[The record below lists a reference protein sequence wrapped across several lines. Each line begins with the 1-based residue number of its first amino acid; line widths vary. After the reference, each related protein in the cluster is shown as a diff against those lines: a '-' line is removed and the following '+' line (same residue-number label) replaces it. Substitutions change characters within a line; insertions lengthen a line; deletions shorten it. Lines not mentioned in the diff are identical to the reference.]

1 MSEADDLDRSILGK
15 KAAVDGFAHE
25 LILAGILMKR
35 YLNVSLV
42 DLPLSEYDIL
52 VVLKNENEEEVFIR
66 VQSKTAIKSVKFTGG
81 TRGGVDRE
89 YKSDIKKYTQSPK
102 TADVIIGVTP
112 NENGAFDLYI
122 VPTVLI
128 EFFGTE
134 SKSLRQLQP
143 LKNNFEMLERSKDHD
158 FIIAKVKELG
168 VINDD

>member
-1 MSEADDLDRSILGK
+1 MEEKNKSNRNELGK

-52 VVLKNENEEEVFIR
+52 VVFKNENEEEVFIR
-66 VQSKTAIKSVKFTGG
+66 VQSKTATKSVKFTGG

-89 YKSDIKKYTQSPK
+89 YKSDIKKYIQSTK
-102 TADVIIGVTP
+102 TADVVIGVTP
-112 NENGAFDLYI
+112 NENDAYDLYI

-128 EFFGTE
+128 QFFRTE
-134 SKSLRQLQP
+134 SKSLGQLQP

-158 FIIAKVKELG
+158 FIIAKAKELG
-168 VINDD
+168 LIK

>member
-1 MSEADDLDRSILGK
+1 MDEKNNLDRNELGK

-25 LILAGILMKR
+25 LILTGILMKR

-52 VVLKNENEEEVFIR
+52 VVFKNENEEEIFIR
-66 VQSKTAIKSVKFTGG
+66 VQSKTATKSVKFTGG

-89 YKSDIKKYTQSPK
+89 YKSDVKKYTQSPK
-102 TADVIIGVTP
+102 TADVVIGVTP

-134 SKSLRQLQP
+134 SKSIGQLQA
-143 LKNNFEMLERSKDHD
+143 LKNNFEMLEHSKDHE
-158 FIIAKVKELG
+158 FIIAKAKELG
-168 VINDD
+168 VLK